1 MNLKQLLSLALLLL
15 GCTSCEDYLDVKP
28 DKQLA
33 IPTDK
38 LENLRYLLDNTS
50 ALNQGYPAAPVLASD
65 NLYLTSTDWQ
75 ALSSRTAQQA
85 YVWERDVFNDS
96 DRNDWTLPYNVVFIA
111 NLALE
116 GTDKL
121 SPRPGEEALW
131 NSVRGG
137 ALFFRAHAFHWLL
150 QVFARPYE
158 AATAA
163 QYPGIALRLSSDI
176 NAPTTRASVEES
188 YRQVLWDLEQ
198 AVALLPDLPDYKTRP
213 SRVAALT
220 LLSRVHL
227 QMGHYQQ
234 ALAYA
239 GQALQLQPQ
248 LLDYNTLNTAAAY
261 PFPRF
266 HEEVL
271 FHNTLQNLSGM
282 TYPDGKVDTAL
293 YRLYHPDDLRRE
305 AFFRYNGPGDI
316 GFKGSYYGSAA
327 LFGGLATDELYLI
340 RAECHARLGRKD
352 EALADLN
359 TLLVTR
365 WRQGTFIPYT
375 AEDADG
381 ALVLI
386 LEERRK
392 ELPFRGLRWGD
403 LRRLHREE
411 RFARPLSRT
420 LNGKT
425 YTLSPGDARYVF
437 PIPRK
442 VVESGGIAQ
451 NP

>member
-121 SPRPGEEALW
+121 SPGPGEEALW

-150 QVFARPYE
+150 QVFSRPYQ

-163 QYPGIALRLSSDI
+163 QDPGIALRLSSDI
-176 NAPTTRASVEES
+176 NAPTTRATVEES
-188 YRQVLWDLEQ
+188 YRQVLQDLEK

-213 SRVAALT
+213 SRVAALA

-234 ALAYA
+234 ALVYA
-239 GQALQLQPQ
+239 SQALQLQPQ

-271 FHNTLQNLSGM
+271 FHNSLQNLFGM
-282 TYPDGKVDTAL
+282 TYPAGKVDTTL

-305 AFFRYNGPGDI
+305 AFFRYTAPGDI
-316 GFKGSYYGSAA
+316 GFKGSYYGSSV

-352 EALADLN
+352 EALTDLN
-359 TLLVTR
+359 TLLATR

-375 AEDADG
+375 AEDADA

-403 LRRLHREE
+403 LRRLHRED

-420 LNGKT
+420 LNGTT
-425 YTLSPGDARYVF
+425 YTLPPGDPRYVF